1 MDNQQRESFY
11 LTLNKFDAIL
21 RSNEI
26 TDARKFKLYVMYVT
40 YIILIL
46 SALHWV
52 IVKDIWEIDLL
63 LLFFEDTKRRK
74 CCK

>member
-1 MDNQQRESFY
+1 MNNQQRESLY
-11 LTLNKFDAIL
+11 LILNKFDAIL
-21 RSNEI
+21 RLNEI
-26 TDARKFKLYVMYVT
+26 KDARKFKLYVMYVT
-40 YIILIL
+40 YIILTL

>member
-1 MDNQQRESFY
+1 M
-11 LTLNKFDAIL
+11 LNKFDAIL

-26 TDARKFKLYVMYVT
+26 TDARKFKLYVMYVA
-40 YIILIL
+40 YIILTL

-63 LLFFEDTKRRK
+63 LIFFEDTKRRK
-74 CCK
+74 RCK